1 MLIKRTFL
9 PLLAAILMLASAP
22 AGAFETLGK
31 QVILMDAKTGTVLFE
46 KNADERMPPSSM
58 SKIMTVYKLFEA
70 LKDGGLSLS
79 DTFHVSEKAWRK
91 GGSKMF
97 VRVNSRVKVEDLVRG
112 IIVQSGNDATIVVA
126 EGLAGSEGAF
136 AEELND
142 TAKRLGMQASN
153 FMNASGWP
161 DPDHY
166 TTARDL
172 AKLALATIKNF
183 PEFYHYYKEKTF
195 TYNGIKQGNRNPTL
209 YRKLGADGLKTGH
222 TQAAGYGL
230 ATSAVRNGR
239 RLVLVING
247 LPSTKARAVESERI
261 LDWGYRVFDN
271 YSLFKAGETVTE
283 AQVWMGEQ
291 GKVPLVI
298 QNDLS
303 LTLPKKSRRQM
314 KVSVV
319 FEQPVPAPVKKGD
332 QLATLKITMPDQPDR
347 EIPLYSGADINRLGM
362 LSRFGAAIKFI
373 LWGETG

>member
-1 MLIKRTFL
+1 MR
-9 PLLAAILMLASAP
+9 S
-22 AGAFETLGK
+22 
-31 QVILMDAKTGTVLFE
+31 
-46 KNADERMPPSSM
+46 
-58 SKIMTVYKLFEA
+58 
-70 LKDGGLSLS
+70 
-79 DTFHVSEKAWRK
+79 
-91 GGSKMF
+91 
-97 VRVNSRVKVEDLVRG
+97 
-112 IIVQSGNDATIVVA
+112 
-126 EGLAGSEGAF
+126 
-136 AEELND
+136 
-142 TAKRLGMQASN
+142 
-153 FMNASGWP
+153 
-161 DPDHY
+161 
-166 TTARDL
+166 
-172 AKLALATIKNF
+172 
-183 PEFYHYYKEKTF
+183 
-195 TYNGIKQGNRNPTL
+195 
-209 YRKLGADGLKTGH
+209 
-222 TQAAGYGL
+222 
-230 ATSAVRNGR
+230 GR

-271 YSLFKAGETVTE
+271 YSQFKAGETVTE